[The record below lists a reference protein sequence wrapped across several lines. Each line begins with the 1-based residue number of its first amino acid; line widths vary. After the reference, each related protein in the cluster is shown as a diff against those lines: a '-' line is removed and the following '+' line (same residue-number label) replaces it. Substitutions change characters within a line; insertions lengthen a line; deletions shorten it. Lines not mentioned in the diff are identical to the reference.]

1 LSGVVRETS
10 LSLAGADLSTPVA
23 GDRTRTCGATG
34 RDGDAAAAGAVS
46 GTGMEEINKI
56 DDVIVAGDVG
66 FEGEAEE
73 EGGTLAME
81 EVEKAVVFVGA
92 PAGSCELVLAI
103 ALAFGAR
110 SMGFSVL
117 RFFGAGAV
125 TSVLCAS
132 VESRIETCTSTCGFE
147 RRATQN
153 ARKSSS
159 VAMG

>member
-1 LSGVVRETS
+1 
-10 LSLAGADLSTPVA
+10 
-23 GDRTRTCGATG
+23 
-34 RDGDAAAAGAVS
+34 VS
-46 GTGMEEINKI
+46 GTGTEESNKSG
-56 DDVIVAGDVG
+56 DVIVAGDVD
-66 FEGEAEE
+66 FEGETE

-81 EVEKAVVFVGA
+81 EVEKAVMFVGA

-110 SMGFSVL
+110 SMGCFVL
-117 RFFGAGAV
+117 RFFAAGAV

-132 VESRIETCTSTCGFE
+132 VESRIATCTSTCGFE